1 MLAFFPS
8 IFEDEL
14 LYSVLARYHKRSG
27 NISNK
32 DSALDLFG
40 KKKAYIIPDLTTDL
54 GVLFERVNPFI
65 NSSIDEWLN
74 YHTLYNYYTNFTSK
88 EIKQSVKDKMLNSC
102 GNNSLHYSTGQMA
115 GTVKEP
121 VYFRYC
127 PACFEEDIQMNGEAY
142 WRTYHQLPS
151 VFICFKHSVL
161 LEDSSLLI
169 RQGNSSFFYPNIE
182 NCVKNHGKSDFTK
195 VDIEMLRHFAVESS
209 KLNQKD
215 YKFDQLNLLE
225 IYHYLLN
232 REGYVKSNGTID
244 QRRLN
249 KDFIKTFEINLL
261 TLMQSIPSGVDG
273 DCWLRAITRKHRK
286 SFHPIRHLL
295 LIHFLGESVDTI
307 EQYANKHHRPFGEEP
322 YICLN
327 PAAEHYLQPVVTN
340 LKVTRCNDTKRPVG
354 TFTCACGFV
363 YSRKGPDKT
372 KEDKTRIGRIKVFGD
387 TWLNKLHQLVE
398 REKMSYKAC
407 SRILEVDTKT
417 IIKYSRQSYRN
428 LINKESNIKSDL
440 KQKWLDLIVQ
450 YPTLSRTE
458 LRKKDPALYMRIYRN
473 DKEWLKKHPSFT
485 KVNVANNN
493 RVDWVKRDLL
503 MLDKVKNVV
512 EVLKT
517 QEKPVKITVNSIGK
531 EINQRSLLEKKADK
545 LPLTIAYIESVKE
558 SVTDFQKRRINWSVK
573 QLKADDLEFWKIVR
587 KAGIR
592 ENFYPDLVE
601 EIMTHL
607 NHPT

>member
-32 DSALDLFG
+32 DSTLDLFG

-54 GVLFERVNPFI
+54 EVLFERVNPFI
-65 NSSIDEWLN
+65 NSSIDEWIN

-88 EIKQSVKDKMLNSC
+88 EIKQSVQSKMLNSC

-115 GTVKEP
+115 WTVKEP

-127 PACFEEDIQMNGEAY
+127 PTCFDEDIQMNGETY

-151 VFICFKHSVL
+151 VFICIKHSVL
-161 LEDSSLLI
+161 LKDSSLLM
-169 RQGNSSFFYPNIE
+169 RPGNSSFFYPNIE
-182 NCVKNHGKSDFTK
+182 NCLMNHNKSDLSK

-244 QRRLN
+244 QMQLE
-249 KDFIKTFEINLL
+249 KDFIKTFETNLL
-261 TLMQSIPSGVDG
+261 TSMQSMPSGVDG

-307 EQYANKHHRPFGEEP
+307 EQYANKRYSPFGEEP
-322 YICLN
+322 YLCLN
-327 PAAEHYLQPVVTN
+327 PAAEHYLQPVITN
-340 LKVTRCNDTKRPVG
+340 LKVTRCKDSKRPVG
-354 TFTCACGFV
+354 TFSCACGFV
-363 YSRKGPDKT
+363 YSRKGPDKA
-372 KEDKTRIGRIKVFGD
+372 KEDKTKIGRIKVFGD

-398 REKMSYKAC
+398 REKLSYKAC
-407 SRILEVDTKT
+407 SRILKVDTKT
-417 IIKYSRQSYRN
+417 IIKYSRQSHRN
-428 LINKESNIKSDL
+428 LINKESNIKADM

-450 YPTLSRTE
+450 FPTLSRTE
-458 LRKKDPALYMRIYRN
+458 LRKRDPALYMRIYR
-473 DKEWLKKHPSFT
+473 DDRDWLKKHPSYI
-485 KVNVANNN
+485 KVSVANNN

-503 MLDKVKNVV
+503 MLEKVKKVV
-512 EVLKT
+512 ADLKT

-531 EINQRSLLEKKADK
+531 EINQRSLLEQKADK
-545 LPLTIAYIESVKE
+545 LPLTMAYIESVKE

-573 QLKADDLEFWKIVR
+573 QLRDEELDFWKIVR

-592 ENFYPDLVE
+592 ESYFPDVFE
-601 EIMTHL
+601 EIMTYLYH
-607 NHPT
+607 